1 MKMLAILSATTLRA
15 VERSLERTIEQ
26 WLQDWSLL
34 PIAAV
39 AVQASQAALPSEA
52 AGTITCFG
60 HDKAGG
66 LAIAAEESA
75 WRKLLFPDSA
85 PGDDIAAELVTRA
98 RTDLACRVFAAL
110 GWQLT
115 PALSDAKDS
124 FHYGSSARCC
134 IAIGEQ
140 QLTLLLAPETLK
152 AMPKPKATA
161 VEPLVHKRADAVT
174 AAKAS
179 ARVTLDL
186 GSLPLTQ
193 LQQLAVGDTLVSDTP
208 LTSTFRVELTESV
221 ALHAHLGRQQSM
233 KAVYL
238 VKK

>member
-15 VERSLERTIEQ
+15 VERSLERTVVG
-26 WLQDWSLL
+26 WLEDWSLL
-34 PIAAV
+34 PAAAV
-39 AVQASQAALPSEA
+39 AAQASQAIRTDVTAVA
-52 AGTITCFG
+52 MTCFR
-60 HDKAGG
+60 HDKAGL
-66 LAIAAEESA
+66 LALSSEGDVWHSLLLPEEAPRDNIAEE
-75 WRKLLFPDSA
+75 
-85 PGDDIAAELVTRA
+85 LVSRA
-98 RTDLACRVFAAL
+98 RADFASRVFMAL
-110 GWQLT
+110 GWQLA
-115 PALSDAKDS
+115 PAQPDTQAIEQLD
-124 FHYGSSARCC
+124 SSARCC
-134 IAIGEQ
+134 VAIGEQ
-140 QLTLLLAPETLK
+140 KVTLLLTPETLK

-186 GSLPLTQ
+186 GALPLTQ

-208 LTSTFRVELTESV
+208 LNTPFRVELTDTV
-221 ALHAHLGRQQSM
+221 ALHAHLGLQQNL